1 MKVED
6 VMVRDIVTIEAS
18 ATLLDAA
25 TRMRNANVGV
35 LPVTANGEMRG
46 VVTDRDLV
54 VRGMAGRLDPSSTR
68 VAECATPEPR
78 CARPDWGVDDALEV
92 MAQEQIGRLPVLDE
106 DDHLVG
112 IVTLGSLALRSRAEK
127 EALEAAKAVSR
138 RSAKGLTTPPKK
150 RGPEPRRTRDTRRT
164 LRRAS

>member
-25 TRMRNANVGV
+25 TRMRNANVGM

-68 VAECATPEPR
+68 GPEGATPEPR
-78 CARPDWGVDDALEV
+78 CARPDAGVDDAMEA
-92 MAQEQIGRLPVLDE
+92 MAHVQIAPVPVLDE
-106 DDHLVG
+106 
-112 IVTLGSLALRSRAEK
+112 
-127 EALEAAKAVSR
+127 
-138 RSAKGLTTPPKK
+138 
-150 RGPEPRRTRDTRRT
+150 
-164 LRRAS
+164 